1 MIYGGWRLSELED
14 ALTELKNTLE
24 RGVLVVGEDELYFK
38 LASLKRCFVDIEFT
52 YSEMHRS

>member
-24 RGVLVVGEDELYFK
+24 GGVLVVGEDELY
-38 LASLKRCFVDIEFT
+38 LAQVWWIQGRCLNLSMKDE
-52 YSEMHRS
+52 